1 VKIFLDQI
9 QDLKKTS
16 QSISFLSSE
25 VNDFIIKK
33 YGPNAKGGI
42 EDFKTFLSGK
52 IYFAEYSTPTKLSD
66 KIKYIN
72 RYPLFLFI
80 SEEKIG
86 NESILKVI
94 DLNVIPPDLRGN
106 ILTKIFDFYFQTI
119 KENENKPNSNQQSLN
134 LNGPA
139 LQILLKD
146 TGYKSAV
153 TGFKRQHL
161 SKIKVVDYL
170 DWVRIPFISIANVQ
184 GMPIEQIYTSY
195 RSKLKE

>member
-1 VKIFLDQI
+1 
-9 QDLKKTS
+9 
-16 QSISFLSSE
+16 

>member
-1 VKIFLDQI
+1 MKIFLDQI

-16 QSISFLSSE
+16 QSISSLSSE
-25 VNDFIIKK
+25 VNDFTLKK
-33 YGPNAKGGI
+33 YGPSAKGGI

-66 KIKYIN
+66 RIKYIN

-94 DLNVIPPDLRGN
+94 DFNVIPPDLRGN
-106 ILTKIFDFYFQTI
+106 ILTKIFDFYFQLI
-119 KENENKPNSNQQSLN
+119 KENEKTPNLNQQSLN
-134 LNGPA
+134 LNGSA

-146 TGYKSAV
+146 TGYKTAV
-153 TGFKRQHL
+153 TGFKKQYL
-161 SKIKVVDYL
+161 SKIKVVDYT
-170 DWVRIPFISIANVQ
+170 DWVRIPYMSLANIQ
-184 GMPIEQIYTSY
+184 GQPIEQIYTSY